1 MRRYVCLIID
11 IEKSKKYSIDNRNQ
25 IQFYMD
31 KYIRSLNMLFS
42 KEFQCEVMFSAGDE
56 VQGLFDNVISALLY
70 FRLLE
75 MLMHPVAIR
84 AGIGIGEWTIKME
97 PRMSTKQDGPAYHNA
112 RRAIEEV
119 HDRQLQNIRIYSEE
133 DDDILLNNLI
143 NASLVLKQQQIYM
156 QNIVQVLVELIFPFI
171 TEYANVD
178 YYGEIRQLIEIKF
191 EYKLGAKNI
200 KTYSKRN
207 WDKEKF
213 LQFEAMPDI
222 VPIYINGIIDDRE
235 SAIIKRN
242 TANIISR
249 ILQCSRQNVDS
260 IIRRGNINKIR
271 ELDYV
276 ALQYAEKIYGGR

>member
-171 TEYANVD
+171 PKYANVD
-178 YYGEIRQLIEIKF
+178 YYGEVRQLIEIKF

-213 LQFEAMPDI
+213 LQFEAIPDI

-271 ELDYV
+271 ELDYI
-276 ALQYAEKIYGGR
+276 ALQYVEKIYGGR

>member
-97 PRMSTKQDGPAYHNA
+97 PRMSTKQDGSAYHNA

-171 TEYANVD
+171 PKCANVD
-178 YYGEIRQLIEIKF
+178 YYGEVRQLIEIKF

-213 LQFEAMPDI
+213 LQFEAIPDI

-276 ALQYAEKIYGGR
+276 ALQYVEKIYGGR

>member
-133 DDDILLNNLI
+133 DDDILLNTDK
-143 NASLVLKQQQIYM
+143 SLFFGAGKTGRFIIYDM
-156 QNIVQVLVELIFPFI
+156 EH
-171 TEYANVD
+171 D
-178 YYGEIRQLIEIKF
+178 RG
-191 EYKLGAKNI
+191 KN
-200 KTYSKRN
+200 SPGSN
-207 WDKEKF
+207 
-213 LQFEAMPDI
+213 
-222 VPIYINGIIDDRE
+222 NGQR
-235 SAIIKRN
+235 
-242 TANIISR
+242 
-249 ILQCSRQNVDS
+249 S
-260 IIRRGNINKIR
+260 I
-271 ELDYV
+271 
-276 ALQYAEKIYGGR
+276 

>member
-97 PRMSTKQDGPAYHNA
+97 PRMSTKQDGSAYHNA

-171 TEYANVD
+171 PKYANVD
-178 YYGEIRQLIEIKF
+178 YYGEVRQLIEIKF

-213 LQFEAMPDI
+213 LQFEAIPDI

-276 ALQYAEKIYGGR
+276 ALQYVEKIYGGR

>member
-84 AGIGIGEWTIKME
+84 AGIGRGEWTIKME